1 MIKPSP
7 RTVSLLV
14 VIAAGS
20 SAVRAWASPHD
31 DCTDAL
37 RGAHELETA
46 GRLLAARA
54 RLADCATGACAG
66 ASHQECAARIVE
78 IDAAIPTVT
87 LVVKDGEGHDLWNAQ
102 VTVDGKPLVQRPE
115 SGSISVDPGEH
126 HFLFQAAG
134 FSPIETARVA
144 VAGQHNLRVLVFLNR
159 DDPRP
164 ATAVPN
170 EPALALPTTATPAS
184 PGGAEPGG
192 APPRW
197 QKKVGGVL
205 VGAAAGSLVVGAVWA
220 FLAKAKYDHALIVEC
235 GGDPHLCSPQGI
247 AEGRTAHNEA
257 FVATA
262 GFVGAATFLAGAAV
276 VYLAWP
282 ARPERITVAPVV
294 SSTSAGVAL
303 TW

>member
-1 MIKPSP
+1 ML
-7 RTVSLLV
+7 SLLV
-14 VIAAGS
+14 IMAAS
-20 SAVRAWASPHD
+20 SFAVPAWASPPD
-31 DCTDAL
+31 DCADAL
-37 RGAHELETA
+37 RGARELETA

-54 RLADCATGACAG
+54 RLADCMTGAGAG

-78 IDAAIPTVT
+78 LDAAIPMVT

-102 VTVDGKPLVQRPE
+102 VSVDGKPLVHQPE
-115 SGSISVDPGEH
+115 GDSISVDPGEH

-144 VAGQHNLRVLVFLNR
+144 LAGQHNLRVMVFLHR
-159 DDPRP
+159 DDPRS
-164 ATAVPN
+164 ATAVAN
-170 EPALALPTTATPAS
+170 EPSLALPAMSTPAS
-184 PGGAEPGG
+184 PGEATPGG

-220 FLAKAKYDHALIVEC
+220 LLAKAKYDHALIVEC

-282 ARPERITVAPVV
+282 TTGQERITVAPVV